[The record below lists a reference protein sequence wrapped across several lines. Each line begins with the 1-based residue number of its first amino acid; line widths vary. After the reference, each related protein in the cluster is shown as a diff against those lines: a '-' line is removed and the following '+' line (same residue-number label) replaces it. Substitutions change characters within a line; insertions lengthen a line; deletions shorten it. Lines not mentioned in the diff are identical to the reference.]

1 MAAAEAKLMA
11 IMEDLMTNT
20 MNIEIVKGEVET
32 LVMDTATESDA
43 IALI

>member
-1 MAAAEAKLMA
+1 MAAAEAKLMQ
-11 IMEDLMTNT
+11 IMEDLMRNT
-20 MNIEIVKGEVET
+20 MNIEIVEGEVDT

>member
-1 MAAAEAKLMA
+1 MA

-32 LVMDTATESDA
+32 LVMDTATESAA